1 MRQHWMQAAVL
12 CVCIVL
18 LGMTIH
24 LNKQLHETRTRLE
37 QQLNTVETLVENMGN
52 EVALGVKEARR
63 LVADSAFAPQGV
75 DLERHTLRARL
86 DVSLREWRADTAV
99 TALLTVDG
107 QDEQALPLQADAA
120 GRYTGVA
127 EIPLDHNGELI
138 WDVQVMSGG
147 LITRENVG
155 GWSELSM
162 LLPLQY
168 SGGGWG
174 HPDYV
179 QGRLQGPMHLNVVIQ
194 GFEDT
199 LPAQPTQPEF
209 LIYRNGKQVE
219 SFPASIQHGGAV
231 GTSWS
236 YAVDAD
242 AAWDL
247 ACAPDDRVQVTF
259 RCRDSSGLG
268 YEFNVLEL
276 RVTEDGVADAFSDDT
291 DSLILSWPE

>member
-1 MRQHWMQAAVL
+1 MRQHWMQAVVL
-12 CVCIVL
+12 CICIAL

-24 LNKQLHETRTRLE
+24 LNKQLHETRTCLE
-37 QQLNTVETLVENMGN
+37 RELNTVETMVENMGN
-52 EVALGVKEARR
+52 EVASGVKKAYR
-63 LVADSAFAPQGV
+63 LVTDTSFVPQGV
-75 DLERHTLRARL
+75 NFERHTLRVQL
-86 DVSLREWRADTAV
+86 DVSLREWRADTVV

-107 QDEQALPLQADAA
+107 QDEQALPLQAGAA

-138 WDVQVMSGG
+138 WDVQVTNGG

-155 GWSELSM
+155 GWSELWM

-179 QGRLQGPMHLNVVIQ
+179 QGRLQGAMHLDVMIQ
-194 GFEDT
+194 GSEDMP
-199 LPAQPTQPEF
+199 PAQPTQPEF
-209 LIYRNGKQVE
+209 LIYLNGKRVE
-219 SFPASIQHGGAV
+219 SLSASVQHGGAADS
-231 GTSWS
+231 SWS
-236 YAVDAD
+236 YEVDAD

-276 RVTEDGVADAFSDDT
+276 RVTEDGVEDAFSDDT